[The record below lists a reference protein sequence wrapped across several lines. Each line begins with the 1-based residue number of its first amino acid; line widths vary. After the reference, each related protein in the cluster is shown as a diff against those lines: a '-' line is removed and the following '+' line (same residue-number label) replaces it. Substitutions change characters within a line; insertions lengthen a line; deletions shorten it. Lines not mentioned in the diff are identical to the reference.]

1 MNEEHTA
8 SLPAERQRVEA
19 AGATISQTAD
29 GKLRVGGIIQV
40 TRCIGDN
47 PLRHL
52 GLTSEPELRHVP
64 IGCARRRP
72 PAHPVH
78 VHRPFAL
85 VYTPAAPSRKRASDS
100 TVGVV
105 CLRPGRRIRHSC
117 SRPTVCGT

>member
-72 PAHPVH
+72 PRSPRPRAPAVRACVHPC
-78 VHRPFAL
+78 
-85 VYTPAAPSRKRASDS
+85 S
-100 TVGVV
+100 TVTEARV
-105 CLRPGRRIRHSC
+105 
-117 SRPTVCGT
+117 